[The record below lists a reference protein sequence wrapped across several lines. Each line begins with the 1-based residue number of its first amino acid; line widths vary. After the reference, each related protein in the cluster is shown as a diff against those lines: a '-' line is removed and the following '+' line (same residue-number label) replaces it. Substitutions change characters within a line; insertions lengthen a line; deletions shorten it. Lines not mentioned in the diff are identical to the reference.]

1 MKTILKTKMGKQINL
16 FLRQSDLKKIQKYLL
31 DRQFMF
37 FADQITPNP
46 HLFSVTEL
54 ITSDSEWA
62 RFLAF
67 ENTFFNYL
75 SLEKEG
81 ITQFRPTDHK
91 TETITFSYYDRKDDL
106 FRVRFYYCPYYF
118 ENQEKKFKNP
128 DFSLQ
133 VDRFFR
139 WLRAQ
144 FKPVPDMPTFYYN
157 PDFAPK
163 EWF

>member
-1 MKTILKTKMGKQINL
+1 MQMSKQINVYL
-16 FLRQSDLKKIQKYLL
+16 TQEYIEKTQKYLL
-31 DRQFMF
+31 ARNFMLIK
-37 FADQITPNP
+37 DD
-46 HLFSVTEL
+46 LSEL
-54 ITSDSEWA
+54 PQPTYLDYLLQYPLSA
-62 RFLAF
+62 
-67 ENTFFNYL
+67 TYL
-75 SLEKEG
+75 SFPEAILDYNEFQIDGTQKYRLKG
-81 ITQFRPTDHK
+81 IRA
-91 TETITFSYYDRKDDL
+91 EVITFHVFGIQDDL
-106 FRVRFYYCPYYF
+106 FRVRFYYRPYYF
-118 ENQEKKFKNP
+118 ENQEKKFKNS

>member
-1 MKTILKTKMGKQINL
+1 MGKQINL
-16 FLRQSDLKKIQKYLL
+16 YIQKKDIEKIQNYLL
-31 DRQFMF
+31 KRKFVWFQDEILLRPEPLYTQKLFNLWETSGYLALENTYISYRSLEQTGQNKFRIDPLKSEVLSCTF
-37 FADQITPNP
+37 FAQKEDIY
-46 HLFSVTEL
+46 HL
-54 ITSDSEWA
+54 
-62 RFLAF
+62 
-67 ENTFFNYL
+67 
-75 SLEKEG
+75 
-81 ITQFRPTDHK
+81 
-91 TETITFSYYDRKDDL
+91 
-106 FRVRFYYCPYYF
+106 RFYFPQHF
-118 ENQEKKFKNP
+118 IDKDVQKKFKNP